1 MGGPLPSLPIWEKRG
16 RNIPRRAELSLNR
29 LARHIEDGEER
40 HVLLFANPNSKERRN
55 NITIKVSFDDGQTWP
70 EEYWM
75 LLDEGRGAGYSCMT
89 SIDEHTIGIFYEGSQ
104 ADIQFQAIPLKELLK
119 K

>member
-1 MGGPLPSLPIWEKRG
+1 MIY
-16 RNIPRRAELSLNR
+16 R
-29 LARHIEDGEER
+29 LLCLWL
-40 HVLLFANPNSKERRN
+40 VVVFCLLL
-55 NITIKVSFDDGQTWP
+55 VD
-70 EEYWM
+70 
-75 LLDEGRGAGYSCMT
+75 GRGAGYSCMT

>member
-1 MGGPLPSLPIWEKRG
+1 
-16 RNIPRRAELSLNR
+16 
-29 LARHIEDGEER
+29 
-40 HVLLFANPNSKERRN
+40 
-55 NITIKVSFDDGQTWP
+55 
-70 EEYWM
+70 
-75 LLDEGRGAGYSCMT
+75 MT

>member
-1 MGGPLPSLPIWEKRG
+1 MTGKLGPRSIGCCWMKVGG
-16 RNIPRRAELSLNR
+16 
-29 LARHIEDGEER
+29 
-40 HVLLFANPNSKERRN
+40 
-55 NITIKVSFDDGQTWP
+55 
-70 EEYWM
+70 
-75 LLDEGRGAGYSCMT
+75 GYSCMT

>member
-1 MGGPLPSLPIWEKRG
+1 MYYSLPILIQKSAVTTL
-16 RNIPRRAELSLNR
+16 P
-29 LARHIEDGEER
+29 
-40 HVLLFANPNSKERRN
+40 
-55 NITIKVSFDDGQTWP
+55 FDDGQTWP
-70 EEYWM
+70 EEYWT

>member
-1 MGGPLPSLPIWEKRG
+1 MTGKLGPRSIGCCWM
-16 RNIPRRAELSLNR
+16 
-29 LARHIEDGEER
+29 
-40 HVLLFANPNSKERRN
+40 
-55 NITIKVSFDDGQTWP
+55 KVG
-70 EEYWM
+70 
-75 LLDEGRGAGYSCMT
+75 GAGYSCMT